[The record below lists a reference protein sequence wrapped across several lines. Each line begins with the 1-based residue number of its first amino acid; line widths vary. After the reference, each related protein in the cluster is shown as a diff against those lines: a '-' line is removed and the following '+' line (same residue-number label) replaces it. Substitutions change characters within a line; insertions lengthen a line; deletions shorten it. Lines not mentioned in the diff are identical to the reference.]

1 MRHEIKLPD
10 IGEGIAEAELSE
22 WHVTVGD
29 IVAEDD
35 ILAAVMTD
43 KAAVEVP
50 TARAGKVLELRGDVG
65 DMLPIG
71 SVLLVLDVEGEATQ
85 EQSAPSLDPEPQ
97 PVAQPEKPPETVRKP
112 PVSFEQSGMKP
123 LASPAVRKR
132 AREAG
137 IDLAKIS
144 GSGPAG
150 RITHADLDA
159 PRHEPTR
166 RTEVTDTKV
175 TGMRRRI
182 AEKMAL
188 ANARIP
194 HITIVEE
201 VEMEALESLRTTLN
215 TRHEGTRPKLTLL
228 PFLARALVRAVETHP
243 VFNSHYD
250 DEAGMIRSH
259 GGVHVG
265 IATQTDAGLTVPVL
279 RHAEA
284 AGIWDMAAEIARLA
298 MAARDGSI
306 GLEDLKSSTITIT
319 SLGPLGAIA
328 TTPIINHPEVAILGV
343 NRMQTRPVWDGQAF
357 QPRRM
362 MNLSASFDHR
372 VIDGYDAAR
381 FVQTIKELLE
391 QPALLFMED

>member
-1 MRHEIKLPD
+1 MRYEVKLPD

-22 WHVTVGD
+22 WHVEAGD
-29 IVAEDD
+29 VVAEDE

-50 TARAGKVLELRGDVG
+50 TARAGKVLELRGEVG

-71 SVLLVLDVEGEATQ
+71 SVLIVLDVEGTEAT
-85 EQSAPSLDPEPQ
+85 DPPAETPK
-97 PVAQPEKPPETVRKP
+97 PEVTAAYNQTAKPPPTRIEP
-112 PVSFEQSGMKP
+112 GSKP

-137 IDLAKIS
+137 IDLTSVS

-150 RITHADLDA
+150 RITHEDLDK
-159 PRHEPTR
+159 PGRKTTL
-166 RTEVTDTKV
+166 RTEVTETRI
-175 TGMRRRI
+175 TGMRRKV

-201 VEMEALESLRTTLN
+201 VEMEALESLRATLN
-215 TRHEGTRPKLTLL
+215 AQYTDTRSKLTVL
-228 PFLARALVRAVETHP
+228 PFIARALVRAVDRHP
-243 VFNSHYD
+243 VFNSHFDD
-250 DEAGMIRSH
+250 DEGLIRSH
-259 GGVHVG
+259 GAVHIGV
-265 IATQTDAGLTVPVL
+265 ATQTDAGLTVPVL

-284 AGIWDMAAEIARLA
+284 AGLWDAAAEIARLA
-298 MAARDGSI
+298 GAARDGSI
-306 GLEDLKSSTITIT
+306 QLEDLKGSTITIT

-328 TTPIINHPEVAILGV
+328 TTPIINHPEVTILGV

-357 QPRRM
+357 QPRKM

-372 VIDGYDAAR
+372 VIDGYDAAL
-381 FVQTIKELLE
+381 FVQTIKGLLE

>member
-1 MRHEIKLPD
+1 MRYEVKLPD

-22 WHVTVGD
+22 WHVAQGD

-50 TARAGKVLELRGDVG
+50 TSRPGKVLELRGEVG

-71 SVLLVLDVEGEATQ
+71 SVLLVLEVEGAEVEDAPAT
-85 EQSAPSLDPEPQ
+85 EPEETPARAAIEPPKSPASLH
-97 PVAQPEKPPETVRKP
+97 KPGSR
-112 PVSFEQSGMKP
+112 P

-137 IDLAKIS
+137 IDLASIA

-150 RITHADLDA
+150 RITHDDLEA
-159 PRHEPTR
+159 PRRSPTR
-166 RTEVTDTKV
+166 RTEVTETRV

-182 AEKMAL
+182 SEKMAL

-201 VEMEALESLRTTLN
+201 VQMDALESLRATLN
-215 TRHEGTRPKLTLL
+215 AQHAETRPKLTLL
-228 PFLARALVRAVETHP
+228 PFLARALVRAVDRYP
-243 VFNSHYD
+243 VFNGHYD
-250 DEAGMIRSH
+250 DEAGVIRSH
-259 GGVHVG
+259 GAVHIG

-284 AGIWDMAAEIARLA
+284 TGLWDTAAEITRLA
-298 MAARDGSI
+298 EAARGGSI
-306 GLEDLKSSTITIT
+306 GLEDLKDSTITIT

-343 NRMQTRPVWDGQAF
+343 NRMQTRPHWDGQAF

-372 VIDGYDAAR
+372 VIDGYDAAL
-381 FVQTIKELLE
+381 FVQALKGLLE
-391 QPALLFMED
+391 EPALLFMED